1 MRHHRRRFLG
11 AAFAALF
18 AGIALSAQTGRKV
31 SGTVVS
37 AVTQQPVVNAGVRY
51 EESGQQPQT
60 TATDSKGY
68 FEFRAPGRLGVVTVN
83 AKGFGTARRRWP
95 PASSSTLLVELM
107 PPAVLRG
114 TVSDLVT
121 GRPVSA
127 VLNVLVQHP
136 GNFVSR
142 TAIAEKG
149 AFEVGDLPSGTA
161 LITARSLGFA
171 PFVGSTNVEAGK
183 VRDVQVGL
191 LLEAQAEGQ
200 VRDSGGD
207 AVAGAVV
214 TAAYPE
220 LGGAGLVEDFVGGV
234 PLSRPDGVFALD
246 GLVPNTTIALQAELG
261 GRRSE
266 VETISITPGTK
277 RSGIVLTLP

>member
-1 MRHHRRRFLG
+1 MRHHRRRVLG
-11 AAFAALF
+11 GVLSALV
-18 AGIALSAQTGRKV
+18 AVAALSAQTGRKV

-37 AVTQQPVVNAGVRY
+37 AVAQQPVANVGVRY

-60 TATDSKGY
+60 TVTDSKGY
-68 FEFRAPGRLGVVTVN
+68 FEFPTPGRLGVVTVS
-83 AKGFGTARRRWP
+83 ARSFGTARRRWP
-95 PASSSTLLVELM
+95 PTSSSTLLVELT
-107 PPAVLRG
+107 PPAILRG

-121 GRPVSA
+121 GRPVAA

-142 TAIAEKG
+142 TAVAEKG
-149 AFEVGDLPSGTA
+149 AFEVRDLPPEPA
-161 LITARSLGFA
+161 ILTARSLGFA
-171 PFVGSTNVEAGK
+171 PFVGGTDVEAGK

-191 LLEAQAEGQ
+191 LLEARAEGE

-207 AVAGAVV
+207 PVAGAVV

-220 LGGAGLVEDFVGGV
+220 LAGAGLVEDFVGGW

-246 GLVPNTTIALQAELG
+246 GLVPDTSIALQAELD
-261 GRRSE
+261 GRRSA
-266 VETISITPGTK
+266 VETVSITPGTK